1 MKYLS
6 IVLAGL
12 FLFGSVYAQEEEAPC
27 VEDDA
32 TEEIECPCVEN
43 PDTDELECPEP
54 EAEG

>member
-1 MKYLS
+1 
-6 IVLAGL
+6 LAGL